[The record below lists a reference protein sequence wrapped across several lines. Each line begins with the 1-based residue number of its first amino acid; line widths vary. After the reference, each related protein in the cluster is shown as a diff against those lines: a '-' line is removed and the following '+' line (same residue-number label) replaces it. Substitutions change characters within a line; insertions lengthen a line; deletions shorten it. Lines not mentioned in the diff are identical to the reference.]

1 MERYGLDPRTQA
13 RRVLTFAIGGTQSL
27 PPRSVAPPPP
37 ADPGFKTDAAHFMP
51 GALAYS
57 AHCLTCHG
65 SLAVG
70 SIQAPDL
77 RRSAIPQ
84 DRSAFVQIVRGGI
97 LEARGMPKFGELTDQ
112 ELDDIAY
119 YVRAQA
125 AQLREGAAASAPD
138 LAAPSLQ
145 LK

>member
-1 MERYGLDPRTQA
+1 
-13 RRVLTFAIGGTQSL
+13 L
-27 PPRSVAPPPP
+27 PPRAVAAAPPD
-37 ADPGFKTDAAHFMP
+37 DPGFKQDAAHFMP
-51 GALAYS
+51 GAIAYS
-57 AHCLTCHG
+57 AHCGTCHG

-70 SIQAPDL
+70 SGQAPDL

-84 DRSAFVQIVRGGI
+84 DRAAFIQIVRGGA
-97 LEARGMPKFGELTDQ
+97 LQAQGMPKFGELTDA

-125 AQLREGAAASAPD
+125 AQLRSGDASRDPD
-138 LAAPSLQ
+138 KTPSLQ